1 MAVLRFTGLRGADAI
16 AARQAELL
24 ERLESTAWKPIGPP
38 LTWFY
43 DPPWTIP
50 FLRRNEVAVPV
61 APR

>member
-1 MAVLRFTGLRGADAI
+1 MAVLRFTGLAGVSTI

-24 ERLESTAWKPIGPP
+24 QKLDSTAWKPTGEP
-38 LTWFY
+38 LAWFY

-61 APR
+61 ASR